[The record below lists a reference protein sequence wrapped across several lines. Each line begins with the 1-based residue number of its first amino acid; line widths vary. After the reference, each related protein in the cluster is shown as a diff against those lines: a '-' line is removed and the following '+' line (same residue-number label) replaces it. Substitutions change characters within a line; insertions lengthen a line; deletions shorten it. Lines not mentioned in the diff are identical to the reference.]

1 MVERA
6 NFLECLLIYFDKWG
20 LALMLVL
27 TLESDSIAMAMVP
40 PITKPWV
47 EVRGKRY
54 EGRGMS
60 LSWRDGLES
69 GATVLVGMKSP
80 TQWEYLQCFA
90 LFIQIIRSQCG
101 REGRH
106 TVTSLCC
113 IWSISDYNTII

>member
-47 EVRGKRY
+47 EVRGKRD
-54 EGRGMS
+54 ER
-60 LSWRDGLES
+60 
-69 GATVLVGMKSP
+69 
-80 TQWEYLQCFA
+80 
-90 LFIQIIRSQCG
+90 
-101 REGRH
+101 
-106 TVTSLCC
+106 
-113 IWSISDYNTII
+113 

>member
-1 MVERA
+1 MISSIMVERA

-47 EVRGKRY
+47 E
-54 EGRGMS
+54 GRGTRHW
-60 LSWRDGLES
+60 SWRDGLES

-106 TVTSLCC
+106 TVTSMYC

>member
-47 EVRGKRY
+47 EVRGTRDEALEL
-54 EGRGMS
+54 EGRTGVWS
-60 LSWRDGLES
+60 HSSCWYEVAHS
-69 GATVLVGMKSP
+69 VGISAMF
-80 TQWEYLQCFA
+80 C
-90 LFIQIIRSQCG
+90 IIY
-101 REGRH
+101 
-106 TVTSLCC
+106 T
-113 IWSISDYNTII
+113 DN